1 MKYRIVYYIESRD
14 FGGAEQMLFNLLMA
28 LDRDLWEPVLVY
40 HPHPGIIP
48 FVERIEGS
56 GIKTLSVPLIKG
68 LGDISGMKNL
78 IQNLKEL
85 RPAVFHAQLVSNLR
99 CTCGIT
105 CARLAGVKAILAT
118 QHLYQEIRPR
128 RIFRIYTLVLYQ
140 KLISMLVDYYI
151 AVSYKQAERLKKNV
165 ISENKVKVVQNAVN
179 VQDFCHKTD
188 ANLLKYELKHNEDK
202 RVVLTV
208 ARMDK
213 LKGHKYLIE
222 AAPLVPDAI
231 FLLAGDGPERAKME
245 ERARELGVADRVVFL
260 GSRND
265 IPELL
270 SACDVFILP
279 SILEGL
285 PLSIL
290 EAMSASKPVIA
301 TDIGGTNEIIIDGE
315 NGLLVPPGDS
325 KALAEKIKLLLS
337 DKSLAKRLAVSGKE
351 RVLREFS
358 TEIMIE
364 RITNIYRDVIERKK
378 ITGN

>member
-1 MKYRIVYYIESRD
+1 
-14 FGGAEQMLFNLLMA
+14 MLFNLLSG
-28 LDRDLWEPVLVY
+28 LDRNSWEPVLVY

-48 FVERIEGS
+48 FIDRVEGL
-56 GIKTLSVPLIKG
+56 GIDTLSVPLIKG

-78 IQNLKEL
+78 IENLKKL

-99 CTCGIT
+99 CTCGII
-105 CARLAGVKAILAT
+105 CAKLAGIRAIVAT
-118 QHLYQEIRPR
+118 QHLYQELRAR
-128 RIFRIYTLVLYQ
+128 RIHRIYTLIFYQ
-140 KLISMLVDYYI
+140 KLISVFVDSYI
-151 AVSYKQAERLKKNV
+151 AVSYKQAERLKKNI
-165 ISENKVKVVQNAVN
+165 ISENKVQVVQNAVN
-179 VQDFCHKTD
+179 VKDFCRKTD
-188 ANLLKYELKHNEDK
+188 ANLLKSELKHNEDK

-245 ERARELGVADRVVFL
+245 EKAQELRVADRVVFL
-260 GSRND
+260 GNRND

-315 NGLLVPPGDS
+315 SGLLVPPGDS

-337 DKSLAKRLAVSGKE
+337 DKSLAKRLAVAGKE

-364 RITNIYRDVIERKK
+364 RVTNIYRDIIERKR
-378 ITGN
+378 IAGN